1 MNIMSKLLLIVLL
14 AVGSGFAQGKRN
26 SGGGSDMGGVP
37 MMQSQSRLDRIEMAL
52 KLNHEQKK
60 QVKSIL
66 DDGQKEAA
74 PVRDQLVK
82 SELDIGEAVAG
93 GKSQDEIGK
102 AVAGCG
108 ELLAQMA
115 GIEMK
120 AFAKIYQALDKDQQP
135 NAGSVFFMMQGI
147 FKTKN
152 WNETRQ

>member
-1 MNIMSKLLLIVLL
+1 MNMMPKLLLIVLL
-14 AVGSGFAQGKRN
+14 GASLGFAQRKN
-26 SGGGSDMGGVP
+26 GGGGEMGGMP
-37 MMQSQSRLDRIEMAL
+37 MMQSQSRLDRIEVAL

-74 PVRDQLVK
+74 PVRDELVK

-93 GKSQDEIGK
+93 GKSQNEIDK
-102 AVAGCG
+102 AVVAYS
-108 ELLAQMA
+108 ELQAQMA

-135 NAGSVFFMMQGI
+135 NAGPVFFMMQGI

-152 WNETRQ
+152 WNETR